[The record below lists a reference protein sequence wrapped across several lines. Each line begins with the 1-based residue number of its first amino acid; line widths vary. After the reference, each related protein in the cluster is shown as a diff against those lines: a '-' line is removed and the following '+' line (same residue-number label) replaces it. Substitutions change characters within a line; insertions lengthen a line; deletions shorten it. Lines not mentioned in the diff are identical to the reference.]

1 MELAE
6 GVVVTHLVARQVELL
21 QAEGLAGTEEDVG
34 EISRDHLREAFQN
47 IISKGNKVGKPPV
60 ANRSCFLIVF

>member
-34 EISRDHLREAFQN
+34 EVSRDHLTEDFQN
-47 IISKGNKVGKPPV
+47 IISKGNKVGNALV
-60 ANRSCFLIVF
+60 ANKSVF